1 MQVVYDFFVNSIN
14 AIIDWVLGLV
24 NFLLDGLASLLAP
37 WLAEQGMT
45 IAFPTQVFEII
56 NEITLGI
63 GYILPVSAL
72 LPIVTF
78 WLGFYVAKIVF
89 AVFSLIVSTTFKRVK
104 VK

>member
-1 MQVVYDFFVNSIN
+1 MDVIYDFFINLIN
-14 AIIDWVLGLV
+14 AVIDWALGLI
-24 NFLLDGLASLLAP
+24 NFILEGAAGLFAP

-63 GYILPVSAL
+63 GYILPISAL
-72 LPIVTF
+72 LPIAVF
-78 WLGFYVAKIVF
+78 WLGYYGAKIVI
-89 AVFSLIVSTTFKRVK
+89 AVFSLIASTTFKRVK